1 MTIANLAGTG
11 CPAMIARTMFSEI
24 DLDLKLQFCLSISS
38 VLLSFAA
45 CIYERVENKPKFF

>member
-38 VLLSFAA
+38 VLLSFGRTFS
-45 CIYERVENKPKFF
+45 ILTVRDGGL